1 MWFPREEGVQIDTP
15 LLDGGAL
22 ISVADDD
29 NRALVE
35 IGDAQLAMVGGGIGD
50 VGACLNDDC
59 GNGNWRAWR
68 HIHASN

>member
-1 MWFPREEGVQIDTP
+1 MDT
-15 LLDGGAL
+15 LDAETPT
-22 ISVADDD
+22 SAADVD